1 MSFNTIPVD
10 LDKYKLRD
18 LLERYHQKK
27 LSPEDALEL
36 RPLIERIWQNAL
48 DVNDMKTASEMSTIL
63 IALNAYI
70 HGRVSLYDPPKV
82 NKVAIS

>member
-1 MSFNTIPVD
+1 MSFNTIPID

-27 LSPEDALEL
+27 LSLEEALEL

-48 DVNDMKTASEMSTIL
+48 DIGNTRTASEMSTIL
-63 IALNAYI
+63 ITLNAYI
-70 HGRVSLYDPPKV
+70 AGAVSLYEPPKV
-82 NKVAIS
+82 DKVSIS